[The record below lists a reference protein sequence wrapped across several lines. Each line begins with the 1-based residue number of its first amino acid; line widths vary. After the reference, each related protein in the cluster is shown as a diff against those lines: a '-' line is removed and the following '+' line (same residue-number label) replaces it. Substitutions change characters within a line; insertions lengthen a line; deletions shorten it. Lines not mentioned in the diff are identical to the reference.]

1 MVPLLLCSG
10 LLSVPLLTAR
20 LSGAASTSSEVVS
33 TDASEEVREAELA
46 ARLDGAR
53 VSRSASLT
61 RLVPEADLATTTTTT
76 TAPPPPPPTTVVKVA
91 VVKPKPTTT
100 TTAKPKPPPT
110 TTTTTTPPRSQ
121 SGQASWFQAPAG
133 TCAHRT
139 LPFGTV
145 LTVTNLGNGKQV
157 TCRVADRGPFVAG
170 RVIDLDREDFE
181 RIASATQGV
190 ISVKIEW

>member
-33 TDASEEVREAELA
+33 TDASEAVREAELA
-46 ARLDGAR
+46 ARLDGDR
-53 VSRSASLT
+53 VSRSAPLT
-61 RLVPEADLATTTTTT
+61 RLVPEADLVTTTTTT
-76 TAPPPPPPTTVVKVA
+76 TAPPPPAPTTTTTAKPR
-91 VVKPKPTTT
+91 PKPTTT
-100 TTAKPKPPPT
+100 TTAKPRPPT
-110 TTTTTTPPRSQ
+110 TTTTTAPPRQ
-121 SGQASWFQAPAG
+121 QTGQASWFQAPAG

-145 LTVTNLGNGKQV
+145 LTVTNLGNGMQV

-170 RVIDLDREDFE
+170 RVIDLDREDFD

-190 ISVKIEW
+190 ISVRIEW

>member
-1 MVPLLLCSG
+1 MSLLLCSG

-46 ARLDGAR
+46 ARLDGDR

-61 RLVPEADLATTTTTT
+61 QLVPEADLATTTTTT

-91 VVKPKPTTT
+91 LVKPKPTTT
-100 TTAKPKPPPT
+100 TTARPKPPT
-110 TTTTTTPPRSQ
+110 TTTTTAPPRQ
-121 SGQASWFQAPAG
+121 QTGQASWFQAPAG

-145 LTVTNLGNGKQV
+145 LTVTNLGNGMQV

-170 RVIDLDREDFE
+170 RVIDLDREDFD

-190 ISVKIEW
+190 ISVRIEW

>member
-1 MVPLLLCSG
+1 MPLLLCSG

-20 LSGAASTSSEVVS
+20 LSGAASTSAEAVS
-33 TDASEEVREAELA
+33 TDASEAVREAELA

-53 VSRSASLT
+53 VSRSVSLS
-61 RLVPEADLATTTTTT
+61 RLVPDADLATTTTTS
-76 TAPPPPPPTTVVKVA
+76 TAPPPPPTTVVAVTVA
-91 VVKPKPTTT
+91 ARPKPRPTTTT
-100 TTAKPKPPPT
+100 TTAKPRPT

-121 SGQASWFQAPAG
+121 TGQASWFQAPAG

-145 LTVTNLGNGKQV
+145 LTVTNLGNGMQV

-170 RVIDLDREDFE
+170 RVIDLDREDFD